1 MQASLSPKELLE
13 QFIDGSSLFA
23 VLEMIEVICEEKADH
38 IMANWQDEKSA
49 RCWQRAAYR
58 LAQATNSEAVLAVS

>member
-1 MQASLSPKELLE
+1 MQATIEPKQLLE

-38 IMANWQDEKSA
+38 ISSNWQDQKLA
-49 RCWQRAAYR
+49 RSWQRAAYR
-58 LAQATNSEAVLAVS
+58 LAAAANSKDVLSVS